1 MLCDRPVGVL
11 ANESLAQWYSSGTRA
26 PLQGAF
32 REIWAG
38 GAASGKVITEGRQFE
53 VVRQTKCQD

>member
-11 ANESLAQWYSSGTRA
+11 ANESLAQWYSSRTRA
-26 PLQGAF
+26 PLQGSF
-32 REIWAG
+32 GEIRAG
-38 GAASGKVITEGRQFE
+38 GAASGEVITEGRQFE